1 MINFDSDQENS
12 KMRSTD
18 RVLVLREIPGQKVR
32 ATSGL
37 VDPRLFKGE
46 NTLHVFMD
54 SATCLWYFKYDFGVL
69 PQQLKQGFTSFSRA
83 LEHARSY
90 FKLRHI
96 EITEVKD

>member
-46 NTLHVFMD
+46 NALHVFMD
-54 SATCLWYFKYDFGVL
+54 PATCLWYFKYDFVI
-69 PQQLKQGFTSFSRA
+69 PRVIVFMMDVESFWFFAIKCFPNFCMHS
-83 LEHARSY
+83 
-90 FKLRHI
+90 
-96 EITEVKD
+96 D